1 MSDKQLRAG
10 LIRLAHAHPE
20 FRKDLLPLITA
31 CGPEAPMQGKF
42 EEGKPADPTKNMS
55 PEDAAEWKKQTELN
69 KDKFKAAGCEKLPEG
84 GMRDNCEKKKEEGGS
99 DKEASKKSAAR
110 MAVRRNTT
118 IIVNVLS
125 VKPDE
130 SGMGK
135 YISGQM
141 SLDFGG
147 SSEGLVPVRF
157 AAFVEADGMGSW
169 VVKSFT
175 TQKSVSGGGAEALL
189 NVLKSALQEALSLKG
204 EALFGP
210 SF

>member
-1 MSDKQLRAG
+1 ML
-10 LIRLAHAHPE
+10 LAALHE
-20 FRKDLLPLITA
+20 
-31 CGPEAPMQGKF
+31 
-42 EEGKPADPTKNMS
+42 
-55 PEDAAEWKKQTELN
+55 
-69 KDKFKAAGCEKLPEG
+69 AGCEKLPEG
-84 GMRDNCEKKKEEGGS
+84 GMRDNCEKKKEEGGEEK
-99 DKEASKKSAAR
+99 KEASKKTAAR

-118 IIVNVLS
+118 IIVNVLT

-130 SGMGK
+130 SGTGK
-135 YISGQM
+135 YITGQM

-147 SSEGLVPVRF
+147 SSEGLAAVRF
-157 AAFVEADGMGSW
+157 AALVAADGMGSW

-189 NVLKSALQEALSLKG
+189 GVLKSALQEALTLKG